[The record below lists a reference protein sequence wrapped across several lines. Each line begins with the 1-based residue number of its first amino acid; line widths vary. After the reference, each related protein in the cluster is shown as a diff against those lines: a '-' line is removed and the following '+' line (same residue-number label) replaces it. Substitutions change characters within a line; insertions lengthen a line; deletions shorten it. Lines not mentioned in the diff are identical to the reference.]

1 MTLEEIAQTIT
12 PTGYGAAIVGLVLS
26 VLVLS
31 IRLRARNIAREAAAA
46 SSAADET
53 KSDDAPPVERA
64 PPSQPK
70 SLFKA
75 FSPSDAKSPDAV
87 DVLKYPRDF
96 KAL

>member
-12 PTGYGAAIVGLVLS
+12 PTGYGAAIVGFVLS
-26 VLVLS
+26 ILVLS
-31 IRLRARNIAREAAAA
+31 IRFRARNIAREAAAA

-53 KSDDAPPVERA
+53 QSDAPPVERA

-87 DVLKYPRDF
+87 DILKYPRDSN
-96 KAL
+96 AL